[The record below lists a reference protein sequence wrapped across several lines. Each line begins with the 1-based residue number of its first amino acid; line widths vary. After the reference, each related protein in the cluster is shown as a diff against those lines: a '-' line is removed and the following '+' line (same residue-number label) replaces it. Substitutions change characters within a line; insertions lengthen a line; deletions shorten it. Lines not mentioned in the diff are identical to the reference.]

1 MWAEQAPAPVY
12 PAADRLLL
20 LDAHA
25 LPACF
30 IPSFCIQQISLI
42 STKGAEAHH

>member
-12 PAADRLLL
+12 PAADRPLL

-30 IPSFCIQQISLI
+30 IFSFQQISLI